1 MQYQLEHHMFPT
13 MPRYYYPAMVPI
25 LKQFAKEQGIQ
36 YKSCPMLSFYVQ
48 HYRTLKAAGQLPAVD
63 E

>member
-1 MQYQLEHHMFPT
+1 MFPT
-13 MPRYYYPAMVPI
+13 MPRYYYPAMVAV
-25 LKQFAKEQGIQ
+25 LKQFAKEQGIA

-63 E
+63 DE